1 MTLAPGWT
9 TRLTGKNQN
18 KNAIAD
24 LALKLV
30 LRNKY
35 FIIQNPNEALYCSS
49 KRRSR
54 TLGIMLY
61 AYYVSYIQ

>member
-9 TRLTGKNQN
+9 TRLTGKYQN

-35 FIIQNPNEALYCSS
+35 FIIQNPNEALPCSS
-49 KRRSR
+49 IYSMKN
-54 TLGIMLY
+54 GNF
-61 AYYVSYIQ
+61 